1 MRSLGLCCVPIPS
14 RTAPSVPSALSTGSG
29 EQHGDLPLLSW
40 GFSATRGPCCGATSD
55 GSRCW
60 AVPWQG
66 RQVPAIGATSVR
78 DNPVPPPPLPPR
90 KEALPPHLSKFSK
103 GPQTRRFPVHTLGS
117 HRTIT
122 RQRPGLIGS
131 RGTREEQVGATTL
144 PCPTGMSP
152 RVGIPPRSPLSNSAA
167 DPSSHPSG
175 AGAAIAAVCH
185 FTGCRIG
192 WGGHTELFGA
202 GKRRCRVVYGFACQA
217 WASPARAADL
227 DFRLDRCFGFS

>member
-1 MRSLGLCCVPIPS
+1 MRGLGLCCVPIPS
-14 RTAPSVPSALSTGSG
+14 RKAPSVPSALSTGGG

-40 GFSATRGPCCGATSD
+40 GFSAPRGPCCGATSG

-66 RQVPAIGATSVR
+66 RRVPAVGPRGATTPSHLLLF
-78 DNPVPPPPLPPR
+78 LPAKR
-90 KEALPPHLSKFSK
+90 LHLLTSPNLAKAPKRGGFL
-103 GPQTRRFPVHTLGS
+103 FTLGS

-122 RQRPGLIGS
+122 WQRLGLIGG
-131 RGTREEQVGATTL
+131 RGTRAEQVGATTL

-152 RVGIPPRSPLSNSAA
+152 RVGIPPGSALSTSTA
-167 DPSSHPSG
+167 DPSSRPSG

-185 FTGCRIG
+185 FTGCSIG

-217 WASPARAADL
+217 WASPARAPDL
-227 DFRLDRCFGFS
+227 DFRLDCCFGFS